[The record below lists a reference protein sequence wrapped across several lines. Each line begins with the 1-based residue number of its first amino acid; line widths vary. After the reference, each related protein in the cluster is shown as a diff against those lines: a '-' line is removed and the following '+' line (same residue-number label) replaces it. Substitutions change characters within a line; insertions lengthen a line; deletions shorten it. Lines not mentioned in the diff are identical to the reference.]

1 MEREVKNTLEVS
13 RTDCLYTVDRKEQ
26 RRQLDFNGGVWGG
39 GGSKQKN
46 ARPEPSHKPRQSAT
60 HQVVHVHHPRC

>member
-13 RTDCLYTVDRKEQ
+13 RIDCLYTVDRKEQ

-39 GGSKQKN
+39 G
-46 ARPEPSHKPRQSAT
+46 
-60 HQVVHVHHPRC
+60 V